1 MQFLF
6 RKLADTII
14 KRPVVVLTIVLS
26 ITAILAVFATQSV
39 SVQEV
44 ITEDN
49 ELTQALDTID
59 EVFGEP
65 TSVLQIVL
73 ESDQDIRSADALSA
87 LISIENAIRQ
97 SELSSTLITDS
108 QQPAIV
114 SFLSGVEQA
123 AQAAGLDPA
132 YLDDD
137 MVIALQE
144 QVFETLPPQFANLF
158 KSLLA
163 SGDTPDTGI
172 MLVFQNT
179 TGLDSIQVT
188 DQQRELADFISAI
201 DIPQDLIITP
211 FGFGLLLTASDPG
224 PEIGRLFGI
233 ALVIILI
240 ILALVYWLKP
250 QAGQRWMIFR
260 RTTADVGMTLAV
272 IIMAVIWMQGIGVL
286 LGPDYLN
293 IISYFSPQTQV
304 VPILIVGLGVDFAIH
319 FFGRYRF
326 EVGSSGDPEKAL
338 RISMTTT
345 GLTLMIATGAT
356 AIGFLTNL
364 FSPISFLA
372 TLGVLAAVGI
382 TAAFLLTISFL
393 PAIRLI
399 LDRRAARMG
408 GLPLKALSSQ
418 TEGGLPR
425 IVKRTAWLAERV
437 PVVTIV
443 IALLLTALGG
453 YGFTQ
458 LDNEFNLT
466 DFVPKNE
473 PLLATYNTI
482 VEQFDGGFEE
492 RTQVLITGESISPQ
506 AHNTLISAIVKVKE
520 VPGVQSFGEFA
531 DANSI
536 ASVLG
541 QAFSTDL
548 AFELASFGI
557 TTDLMVSDDTD
568 VKALYNFLIIK
579 APGADQVLA
588 RSDKDDLITRVDIR
602 TAAGQDGAATLA
614 ANLND
619 IFAPLEEDGMT
630 VVATSQLITQAR
642 QSEAI
647 ENSQVLSLLIAL
659 AGAMSLLV
667 IYYTIYVRRPLIG
680 VLTVLPVVLVLA
692 LTFGTMAITGIPINP
707 VTATLAALSIGIGVP
722 FTIHFTSRFLEERVK
737 GNNCGSALRRTVS
750 QTGGALAGSALTTA
764 IGFGVL
770 ITSSLIVFQQ
780 LGYVIVYAIT
790 YSLIASILLLPS
802 MLMLWDSW
810 DRRRHGSPKPTIIS
824 IEGGAIGS

>member
-1 MQFLF
+1 MLYLF
-6 RKLADTII
+6 RKLADIVI
-14 KRPVVVLTIVLS
+14 KRPIVVLVIILS
-26 ITAILAVFATQSV
+26 ISAILAGFATQSV
-39 SVQEV
+39 SVQDV
-44 ITEDN
+44 VTGDN
-49 ELTQALDTID
+49 ELTQALEVID
-59 EVFGEP
+59 DVFGEP
-65 TSVLQIVL
+65 TSVLQVVL
-73 ESDQDIRSADALSA
+73 ESDKDIRSADALSA
-87 LISIENAIRQ
+87 LNSIEGAIHQ
-97 SELSSTLITDS
+97 SELSGTLVTDS

-123 AQAAGLDPA
+123 AQEAGIDPN

-137 MVIALQE
+137 MVVALRQQSLE
-144 QVFETLPPQFANLF
+144 MLPPQFADLF
-158 KSLLA
+158 ESLLG
-163 SGDTPDTGI
+163 SGSPPTTGL

-179 TGLDSIQVT
+179 TGLNSIQVT
-188 DQQRELADFISAI
+188 DQQRELADVISAV
-201 DIPQDLIITP
+201 DITQDLTVTP
-211 FGFGLLLTASDPG
+211 FGFGLLLTANDPG

-240 ILALVYWLKP
+240 ILAVVYWFKP
-250 QAGQRWMIFR
+250 QAGQRRMIFR
-260 RTTADVGMTLAV
+260 RTAADVVMTLAV

-286 LGPDYLN
+286 LGPEYLN
-293 IISYFSPQTQV
+293 IIGHFSPQTQI

-319 FFGRYRF
+319 LFSRYRF
-326 EVGSSGDPEKAL
+326 ELGSSGDPEKAL

-345 GLTLMIATGAT
+345 GLTLMLATGAT

-364 FSPISFLA
+364 FSPVSFLA

-382 TAAFLLTISFL
+382 TAAFLLTVTFL

-399 LDRRAARMG
+399 LDRRAARKG
-408 GLPLKALSSQ
+408 GLPLKALASQ
-418 TEGGLPR
+418 TEGGLSR
-425 IVKRTAWLAERV
+425 IVERTAWLAERV

-443 IALLLTALGG
+443 IALLLTVLGG

-473 PLLATYNTI
+473 PLLLTYDTI
-482 VEQFDGGFEE
+482 VEKFEGGFEE
-492 RTQVLITGESISPQ
+492 RTQVLITGEAISPQ
-506 AHNTLISAIVKVKE
+506 IHNTLINQIAKVKE
-520 VPGVQSFGEFA
+520 IPGVQSFGEFA

-536 ASVLG
+536 VSVLG

-548 AFELASFGI
+548 AFELASLGI
-557 TTDLMVSDDTD
+557 TADLRVSDDTD
-568 VKALYNFLIIK
+568 VEALYSLLIIK
-579 APGADQVLA
+579 VPGADQVIA
-588 RSDKDDLITRVDIR
+588 RSDNDDLITRVDIR
-602 TAAGQDGAATLA
+602 TSAGQDGAATLA
-614 ANLND
+614 ANLNE
-619 IFAPLEEDGMT
+619 IFAPLEETGMK
-630 VVATSQLITQAR
+630 VVATSRLIAQAR

-647 ENSQVLSLLIAL
+647 EDSQVLSLLIAL

-667 IYYTIYVRRPLIG
+667 IYFTINVRRPLIG
-680 VLTVLPVVLVLA
+680 ILTVLPVGLVLA

-737 GNNCGSALRRTVS
+737 ENDCGSALRRTVS
-750 QTGGALAGSALTTA
+750 QTGSALTGSALTTA

-790 YSLIASILLLPS
+790 YSLMASILVLPS
-802 MLMLWDSW
+802 MLALWDSW
-810 DRRRHGSPKPTIIS
+810 DRRHHESPS
-824 IEGGAIGS
+824 

>member
-1 MQFLF
+1 
-6 RKLADTII
+6 
-14 KRPVVVLTIVLS
+14 
-26 ITAILAVFATQSV
+26 
-39 SVQEV
+39 
-44 ITEDN
+44 
-49 ELTQALDTID
+49 
-59 EVFGEP
+59 
-65 TSVLQIVL
+65 SVLQVVL
-73 ESDQDIRSADALSA
+73 EDDKDIRSADALLA
-87 LISIENAIRQ
+87 LNSIEEAIRQ
-97 SELSSTLITDS
+97 SKLSGTLITDS
-108 QQPAIV
+108 QQPSIV
-114 SFLSGVEQA
+114 SFLSGIEQA
-123 AQAAGLDPA
+123 AQAAGIDPNN
-132 YLDDD
+132 LDDD
-137 MVIALQE
+137 MVIALRQQSLE
-144 QVFETLPPQFANLF
+144 ELPPQFADLFENL
-158 KSLLA
+158 LG
-163 SGDTPDTGI
+163 SGSPPTSGI

-179 TGLDSIQVT
+179 TGLNSIQVT

-211 FGFGLLLTASDPG
+211 FGFGLLLTANDPG

-240 ILALVYWLKP
+240 ILAVVYWFKP
-250 QAGQRWMIFR
+250 QTGKRWMIFR

-293 IISYFSPQTQV
+293 IISHFSPQTQI

-319 FFGRYRF
+319 LFGRYRF
-326 EVGSSGDPEKAL
+326 ELGSSGDPEKAL

-345 GLTLMIATGAT
+345 GLTLMLATGAT

-364 FSPISFLA
+364 FSPVSFLA

-382 TAAFLLTISFL
+382 TAAFLLTVTFL

-399 LDRRAARMG
+399 LDRRAARKRS
-408 GLPLKALSSQ
+408 LPLKALARQS
-418 TEGGLPR
+418 EGGLSK
-425 IVKRTAWLAERV
+425 IVERTAWLAERI
-437 PVVTIV
+437 PVVTV
-443 IALLLTALGG
+443 VTALLLTALGG
-453 YGFTQ
+453 YGFTR
-458 LDNEFNLT
+458 LNSEFNLT

-473 PLLATYNTI
+473 PLLATYDTI

-492 RTQVLITGESISPQ
+492 RTQVLITGEVITPQ
-506 AHNTLISAIVKVKE
+506 AHNTLINAIAKVKE
-520 VPGVQSFGEFA
+520 VPGVQSFGEFV

-541 QAFSTDL
+541 QVFSTDL

-588 RSDKDDLITRVDIR
+588 RSDKGNLITRVDIR
-602 TAAGQDGAATLA
+602 TTVGQDGAANLA
-614 ANLND
+614 ANLNE
-619 IFAPLEEDGMT
+619 IFAPLENTGMT
-630 VVATSQLITQAR
+630 VVATSQLIAQAR

-659 AGAMSLLV
+659 VGAMSLLV

-680 VLTVLPVVLVLA
+680 ILTVLPVGLVLA

-737 GNNCGSALRRTVS
+737 ENDCGSALRRTVS
-750 QTGGALAGSALTTA
+750 QTGSALAGSALTTA

-790 YSLIASILLLPS
+790 YSLMASILVLPS

-810 DRRRHGSPKPTIIS
+810 DRRRHGSPNTKSIS